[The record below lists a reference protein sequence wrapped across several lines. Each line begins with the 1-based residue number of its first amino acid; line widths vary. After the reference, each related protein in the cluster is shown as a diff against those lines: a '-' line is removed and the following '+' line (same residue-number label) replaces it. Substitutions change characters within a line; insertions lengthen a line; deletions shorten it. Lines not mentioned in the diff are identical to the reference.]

1 MKVAV
6 DSERCMGHGQCYAH
20 GPDVY
25 EPDEEGFCVVLK
37 PFVEGDQL
45 KQAVAGAEACPESAI
60 SVSEDTDA

>member
-1 MKVAV
+1 
-6 DSERCMGHGQCYAH
+6 MGHGQCYAH